1 MKNNNLIIAAVIALV
16 VGGGAGFFGGMK
28 YQQSQTTAARA
39 AGGPGAAGLAGRGTG
54 ARGTG
59 AAGGSAMRPVVGQIL
74 SQDATSITVKLADG
88 SSKIVLLPSSAT
100 YSKTSTGAKTD
111 LKVGDQ
117 VGVFGATNSD
127 GSVTAQSV
135 QENPNFG
142 MMRGPGVT
150 PTATPAATPGK

>member
-1 MKNNNLIIAAVIALV
+1 MKNNQFMMAAVVALV

-28 YQQSQTTAARA
+28 YQQSQTASFRA
-39 AGGPGAAGLAGRGTG
+39 NGAAGATGFAGRGMGTRG
-54 ARGTG
+54 AG
-59 AAGGSAMRPVVGQIL
+59 ANSGYGMRPVVGQIL

-88 SSKIVLLPSSAT
+88 SSKIVLLPASAT

-117 VGVFGATNSD
+117 VGVFGATNPD
-127 GSVTAQSV
+127 GSVTAQSI

-142 MMRGPGVT
+142 MQR
-150 PTATPAATPGK
+150 PTGTPAASPATN